1 MALKIAVF
9 KEKHCP
15 RYYSFE
21 NNEEFE
27 ALALGILKERYK
39 EGWYETLDDLKKSLA
54 SAIENIVA
62 RYPEFELYP
71 QPLTTRQQAQKDE
84 MDSKIEDLR
93 EDRSTDI
100 EFLETLE
107 KLMALPAGETLQT
120 GRWDE
125 FKSASDLLRHRGDY
139 EYESFEVFTPKKFSE
154 R

>member
-1 MALKIAVF
+1 MALKIAVL
-9 KEKHCP
+9 KEKHGP

-27 ALALGILKERYK
+27 ALALGVLKERYE
-39 EGWYETLDDLKKSLA
+39 EGWYDSLEGLKKYLDSSIA
-54 SAIENIVA
+54 EVVT
-62 RYPEFELYP
+62 RYPEFDLYP
-71 QPLTTRQQAQKDE
+71 QPLTDRQQTQKNE
-84 MDSKIEDLR
+84 MTAIVESIK

-107 KLMALPAGETLQT
+107 KLLALPAGETLQAD
-120 GRWDE
+120 RWDE

-139 EYESFEVFTPKKFSE
+139 EYESFEVITPKKFGE

>member
-1 MALKIAVF
+1 MTLKIAVL
-9 KEKHCP
+9 KEKHGP

-39 EGWYETLDDLKKSLA
+39 EGWYESLDGLKKYLDS
-54 SAIENIVA
+54 SIEKVVA
-62 RYPEFELYP
+62 RYPEFDLYP
-71 QPLTTRQQAQKDE
+71 QPLTDRQQAQKDE
-84 MDSKIEDLR
+84 MTAIIENMK

-107 KLMALPAGETLQT
+107 KLLALPVGETLQT
-120 GRWDE
+120 DRWDE

-139 EYESFEVFTPKKFSE
+139 EYESFEVIVPKKFNE